1 MDYEEIKKLI
11 DDMGNAKID
20 ELEIEFPEGMKISM
34 KKNAEKEIVVT
45 NGTQMQSNTIPSAIM
60 PTTNTVSST
69 IMNNQSNT
77 EVSINKTTGKENI
90 QEENYKIIKSPM
102 VGTFYSRPAPNKE
115 AFTKVGDT
123 VKKGQVICIVEAMKL
138 MNEIESEFDGEIAE
152 ICIKDGEVVE
162 YGTPLFKVK

>member
-34 KKNAEKEIVVT
+34 KKNTEKEIVVT
-45 NGTQMQSNTIPSAIM
+45 NGTQMQAKAISTTVPTASA
-60 PTTNTVSST
+60 T
-69 IMNNQSNT
+69 IMNNQNNA
-77 EVSINKTTGKENI
+77 EVPINETTGNKNT

-115 AFTKVGDT
+115 AFAKAGDT

-152 ICIKDGEVVE
+152 ICVKDGDVVE
-162 YGTPLFKVK
+162 YGTPLFKIK

>member
-34 KKNAEKEIVVT
+34 KKNTEKEVIISNERQV
-45 NGTQMQSNTIPSAIM
+45 QSNTIP
-60 PTTNTVSST
+60 TVSMET
-69 IMNNQSNT
+69 IDNQNNSET
-77 EVSINKTTGKENI
+77 IINKSTNKEI
-90 QEENYKIIKSPM
+90 TQEEKYKIIKSPM

-115 AFTKVGDT
+115 AFAKAGDT

-152 ICIKDGEVVE
+152 ICVKDGDVVE
-162 YGTPLFKVK
+162 YGTPLFKIK

>member
-34 KKNAEKEIVVT
+34 KKNTEKEVIISNERQV
-45 NGTQMQSNTIPSAIM
+45 QANTIPA
-60 PTTNTVSST
+60 VSMET
-69 IMNNQSNT
+69 INSQNNSNNLET
-77 EVSINKTTGKENI
+77 IINKSTNRENT

-102 VGTFYSRPAPNKE
+102 VGTFYSRPAPNKD
-115 AFTKVGDT
+115 AFTKAGDT

-152 ICIKDGEVVE
+152 ICVKDGDVVE